1 MKRLFYHVK
10 KARISEAKNDLSALI
25 DGLKSGAPVSIVD
38 RGRPVARLEPV
49 IGAEGGEDG
58 RLSRLVRDGLV
69 RPRRAA
75 PALSLFTTRPPRAGA
90 GASAVESL
98 IAERRE
104 SR

>member
-1 MKRLFYHVK
+1 ME
-10 KARISEAKNDLSALI
+10 KASISEAKNNLSTLI
-25 DGLKSGAPVSIVD
+25 DRLKSGAPVFVVD

-49 IGAEGGEDG
+49 TTGAEGGEDG

-75 PALSLFTTRPPRAGA
+75 PALSLFSSRPPRADA
-90 GASAVESL
+90 GASAIESL

-104 SR
+104 GR